1 MSGPATDAAQKPPAT
16 SVVEDFKAAFRRLA
30 SGVCVVTFKRGEDL
44 HGFTATSVT
53 SISADPPM
61 LLFCVSRRSD
71 SFDSMVPGAR
81 IGVSVLSEEQRGL
94 SDAFASKVLP
104 GRYRHIPSSRLG
116 GAPVLRDALARI
128 SAVVVQIVPAG
139 DNIVGARTLATSS
152 ISDALKK
159 ACPPQKLTRFR
170 FPESTRWRFGA

>member
-1 MSGPATDAAQKPPAT
+1 MSGPATDAAQQPPAT

-30 SGVCVVTFKRGEDL
+30 SGVCVVTFTRGEDL

-104 GRYRHIPSSRLG
+104 GRYRHVPSSRLG

-128 SAVVVQIVPAG
+128 AAVVVRIVPAG
-139 DNIVGARTLATSS
+139 DNIVVFCEVEAAEPGRPGRPLLYGEGGYLAA
-152 ISDALKK
+152 DREPA
-159 ACPPQKLTRFR
+159 
-170 FPESTRWRFGA
+170 G